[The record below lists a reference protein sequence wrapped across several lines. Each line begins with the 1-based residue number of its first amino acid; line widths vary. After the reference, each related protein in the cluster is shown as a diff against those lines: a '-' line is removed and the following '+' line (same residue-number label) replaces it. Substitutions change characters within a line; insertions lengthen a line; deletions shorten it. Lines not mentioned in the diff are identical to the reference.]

1 MALHGHTFGARR
13 LVLLPR
19 ALRRRRS
26 WTGMTAQL
34 RVTSHLAPSVLP
46 LYEAIADVLA
56 ARLGREP
63 RFEVAE
69 SYERCAADIDDVC
82 FVCSLPYL
90 LFSAAGRMKMEVL
103 AAPVLAG
110 ERYGGR
116 PIYFSDVVVARDSPF
131 RALSDLRGRRWAY
144 NEPFSHSG
152 YLTVVHQLV
161 RMGEDLSFF
170 GPVVEAGFHSEAL
183 RLVADGR
190 VDGAAIDSQVL
201 AIELRDDPELA
212 ERVRVI
218 GSIGPSTIQPVV
230 ASASRL
236 SADER
241 GALREVLLGLHA
253 DARVQPFMRAAMVDR
268 FVPMDDPSY
277 DDIRA
282 MLARVSAAGALDEAW
297 RARWAAVSGAAP
309 LPATMEA

>member
-1 MALHGHTFGARR
+1 
-13 LVLLPR
+13 
-19 ALRRRRS
+19 
-26 WTGMTAQL
+26 MTAQL

-46 LYEAIADVLA
+46 LYQAIAGVLA
-56 ARLGREP
+56 QRLGREP

-69 SYERCAADIDDVC
+69 SYERCAADVDDVC

-90 LFSAAGRMKMEVL
+90 LFSAAGRIRMEVL

-110 ERYGGR
+110 ERYAGR

-131 RALSDLRGRRWAY
+131 HALSDLRGRVWAY

-152 YLTVVHQLV
+152 YLTVVHELV
-161 RMGEDLSFF
+161 RMGENLSFF

-201 AIELRDDPELA
+201 AIALRDDPPLA
-212 ERVRVI
+212 TRVRVI

-236 SADER
+236 SADDR
-241 GALREVLLGLHA
+241 AVLREALLGLHG
-253 DARVQPFMRAAMVDR
+253 DARIQPFMRDAMVER
-268 FVPMDDPSY
+268 FVPMDDGSY
-277 DDIRA
+277 DDIRV
-282 MLARVSAAGALDEAW
+282 MLARVSAAGALDDAW
-297 RARWAAVSGAAP
+297 RSRWASVGAAAP
-309 LPATMEA
+309 LPATMET